1 MVILFRQTGCP
12 VCRFLT
18 FSSFFHCNVSAFVIP
33 WAQISHNPHILHL
46 DLRNPI
52 RRCIGIVL
60 SAIQQFFTDLWDSL
74 TQTMSNPDMAAQ
86 LVQPISGLLQL
97 LTPLLALFILI
108 RCGRS
113 LLRGKIEEEVWGY
126 LVTADQTAYPLPHW
140 ENLIGRSSRCDVVLN
155 FPTVSRSHAALIRDN
170 AGQWQLHPLNAKNG
184 VLLNGTPITEPEP
197 VQDGDLFDMGGLVL
211 AFLPANEEE
220 LHAQAQRRT
229 KPGRFISP
237 GVTLFLLT
245 LFQATLCFKLL
256 LSYQGKADAPP
267 ILPCFGVLAGS
278 MWFLYLLYRILKRRG
293 FEIETIAFFL
303 TTLCLTITA
312 NGIPKSL
319 AKQTVCVVLGLVV
332 FFSMSLMLRNLELAK
347 WFRWPAAAFSMA
359 LLAFNVLFGVRLFG
373 AKNWV
378 SIGPIQ
384 FQPSE
389 LVKIAF
395 ILVGAATLD
404 RMFAK
409 RNLIF
414 TLIFSAFCVGCL
426 GLMSDFGTALIFFVA
441 FLAIAFLR
449 SGDLASV
456 LLMTAAAF
464 FGGYII
470 LKFKTYIAARF
481 LIYRHVWT
489 DPANYGF
496 QQTRTMSALA
506 SGGLFGRGVGNG
518 WLKNVGAANTDLVFG
533 VIAEEMGLILA
544 FCCVIAILLLA
555 LFAVKEAATAR
566 SSFYVIA
573 ACSTAMIF
581 VVQVMLNV
589 FGSTD
594 LLPLTGVTFPFVSC
608 GGSSMISC
616 WALLAY
622 IKASDTRQNSALAV
636 KLPKRVR
643 RRRGEELPP
652 EPPQESVPPADTA
665 DPIIPQDGPL
675 YTDADDW
682 QRYFKWEDD
691 DE

>member
-1 MVILFRQTGCP
+1 M
-12 VCRFLT
+12 
-18 FSSFFHCNVSAFVIP
+18 
-33 WAQISHNPHILHL
+33 
-46 DLRNPI
+46 
-52 RRCIGIVL
+52 L

-184 VLLNGTPITEPEP
+184 VLLNGAPITEPEP

-256 LSYQGKADAPP
+256 LAYQGNPDAPP

-319 AKQTVCVVLGLVV
+319 AKQTVCIVLGLVV
-332 FFSMSLMLRNLELAK
+332 FFFMSLMLRNLELAK

-414 TLIFSAFCVGCL
+414 TLVFSAFCVGCL

-544 FCCVIAILLLA
+544 VCCVIAILLLA

-652 EPPQESVPPADTA
+652 EPPQDTGSA
-665 DPIIPQDGPL
+665 MEDTGPVIPQDGPL

>member
-1 MVILFRQTGCP
+1 MVIPFRQTGCP

-184 VLLNGTPITEPEP
+184 VLLNGAPITEPEP

-319 AKQTVCVVLGLVV
+319 VKQTVCVVLGLVV

-544 FCCVIAILLLA
+544 VCCVIAILLLA

>member
-184 VLLNGTPITEPEP
+184 VLLNGAPITEPEP

-544 FCCVIAILLLA
+544 VCCVIAILLLA

-594 LLPLTGVTFPFVSC
+594 LLPLTGVTFPCVSC

>member
-126 LVTADQTAYPLPHW
+126 LVTADETAYPLPHW

-184 VLLNGTPITEPEP
+184 VLLNGAPITEPEP

-544 FCCVIAILLLA
+544 VCCVIAILLLA

-616 WALLAY
+616 WALLVY

>member
-126 LVTADQTAYPLPHW
+126 LVTADQSAYPLPHW

-184 VLLNGTPITEPEP
+184 VLLNGAPITEPEP

-544 FCCVIAILLLA
+544 VCCVIAILLLA

>member
-140 ENLIGRSSRCDVVLN
+140 ENLIGRSSRCEVVLN

-184 VLLNGTPITEPEP
+184 VLLNGAPITEPEP

-544 FCCVIAILLLA
+544 VCCVIAILLLA

>member
-544 FCCVIAILLLA
+544 VCCVIAILLLA

>member
-184 VLLNGTPITEPEP
+184 VLLNGAPITEPEP
-197 VQDGDLFDMGGLVL
+197 MQDGDLFDMGGLVL

-544 FCCVIAILLLA
+544 VCCVIAILLLA
-555 LFAVKEAATAR
+555 LFAGKEAATAR

>member
-1 MVILFRQTGCP
+1 M
-12 VCRFLT
+12 
-18 FSSFFHCNVSAFVIP
+18 
-33 WAQISHNPHILHL
+33 
-46 DLRNPI
+46 
-52 RRCIGIVL
+52 
-60 SAIQQFFTDLWDSL
+60 
-74 TQTMSNPDMAAQ
+74 
-86 LVQPISGLLQL
+86 
-97 LTPLLALFILI
+97 
-108 RCGRS
+108 
-113 LLRGKIEEEVWGY
+113 
-126 LVTADQTAYPLPHW
+126 
-140 ENLIGRSSRCDVVLN
+140 VLN

-184 VLLNGTPITEPEP
+184 VLLNGAPITEPEP

-256 LSYQGKADAPP
+256 LAYQGNPDAPP

-278 MWFLYLLYRILKRRG
+278 MWFLYLLYRVLKRRG

-319 AKQTVCVVLGLVV
+319 AKQTVCIVLGLVV
-332 FFSMSLMLRNLELAK
+332 FFFMSLMLRNLELAK

-404 RMFAK
+404 RMFAR

-470 LKFKTYIAARF
+470 LKFKSYIAARF

-544 FCCVIAILLLA
+544 VCCVIAILLLA

-643 RRRGEELPP
+643 HRRGEDLPP
-652 EPPQESVPPADTA
+652 EPPQETDSAIEDTG
-665 DPIIPQDGPL
+665 PVIPQDGPL

-682 QRYFKWEDD
+682 QSYFKWEDD

>member
-184 VLLNGTPITEPEP
+184 VLLNGAPITEPEP

-464 FGGYII
+464 FGGCII

-544 FCCVIAILLLA
+544 VCCVIAILLLA

>member
-184 VLLNGTPITEPEP
+184 VLLNGAPITEPEP

-256 LSYQGKADAPP
+256 LSYQGKADTPP

-544 FCCVIAILLLA
+544 VCCVIAILLLA

>member
-184 VLLNGTPITEPEP
+184 VLLNGAPITEPEP

-544 FCCVIAILLLA
+544 VCCVIAILLLA

>member
-184 VLLNGTPITEPEP
+184 VLLNGAPITEPEP

-414 TLIFSAFCVGCL
+414 TLVFSAFCVGCL

-496 QQTRTMSALA
+496 QQTRTRSALA

-544 FCCVIAILLLA
+544 VCCVIAILLLA

-622 IKASDTRQNSALAV
+622 IKASDTRQNSAVAV

>member
-184 VLLNGTPITEPEP
+184 VLLNGAPITEPEP

-544 FCCVIAILLLA
+544 VCCVIAILLLA

-675 YTDADDW
+675 YTVADDW

>member
-184 VLLNGTPITEPEP
+184 VLLNGVPITEPEP

-395 ILVGAATLD
+395 ILVSAATLD

-544 FCCVIAILLLA
+544 VCCVIAILLLA

>member
-60 SAIQQFFTDLWDSL
+60 SAIQQFFTDLWRSL

-184 VLLNGTPITEPEP
+184 VLLNGAPITEPEP

-319 AKQTVCVVLGLVV
+319 VKQTVCVVLGLVV

-544 FCCVIAILLLA
+544 VCCVIAILLLA

>member
-74 TQTMSNPDMAAQ
+74 TQTMSNPDIAAQ

-170 AGQWQLHPLNAKNG
+170 AGQWQLHHKNTKNG

-278 MWFLYLLYRILKRRG
+278 MWFLYLMYRILKRRG

-312 NGIPKSL
+312 NGIPESL

-544 FCCVIAILLLA
+544 VCCVIAILLLA

>member
-1 MVILFRQTGCP
+1 MVILFRQTGHP

-184 VLLNGTPITEPEP
+184 VLLNGAPITEPEP

-544 FCCVIAILLLA
+544 VCCVIAILLLA

>member
-1 MVILFRQTGCP
+1 MLSVITDF
-12 VCRFLT
+12 
-18 FSSFFHCNVSAFVIP
+18 FSSFWVS
-33 WAQISHNPHILHL
+33 LHTTL
-46 DLRNPI
+46 
-52 RRCIGIVL
+52 
-60 SAIQQFFTDLWDSL
+60 
-74 TQTMSNPDMAAQ
+74 SNPDTAFG
-86 LVQPISGLLQL
+86 LLQPISSLMQL
-97 LTPLLALFILI
+97 LLPLLAVFILV

-113 LLRGKIEEEVWGY
+113 LLQGRIEEEVWGY
-126 LVTADQTAYPLPHW
+126 LVTADQTAYPLSHW
-140 ENLIGRSSRCDVVLN
+140 ENLIGRSSRCDVVLS

-170 AGQWQLHPLNAKNG
+170 AGHWQLHPLNAKNG
-184 VLLNGTPITEPEP
+184 VLLNGALITEPQQ

-211 AFLPANEEE
+211 SFLPANEEE

-229 KPGRFISP
+229 KPGKIFSP

-245 LFQATLCFKLL
+245 LFQFTLCFKLL
-256 LSYQGKADAPP
+256 LAVQGTENPPP
-267 ILPCFGVLAGS
+267 ILPCFGILTLS
-278 MWFLYLLYRILKRRG
+278 MWFLYLLYRILRRRG
-293 FEIETIAFFL
+293 FEIETLAFFL
-303 TTLCLTITA
+303 TTLCLTVTA
-312 NGIPKSL
+312 NGIPSSL
-319 AKQTVCVVLGLVV
+319 LKQTICMVLGLIL
-332 FFSMSLMLRNLELAK
+332 FFFIILLLRNLELAK
-347 WFRWPAAAFSMA
+347 RFRWSVAAFSMA
-359 LLAFNVLFGVRLFG
+359 LLTFNVLFGARLFG

-378 SIGPIQ
+378 QIGPIS

-404 RMFAK
+404 RMFSK

-414 TLIFSAFCVGCL
+414 TLLFSAFCVGCL
-426 GLMSDFGTALIFFVA
+426 GLMSDFGTALIFFIA

-456 LLMTAAAF
+456 LLMTAAAV

-470 LKFKTYIAARF
+470 LKFKSYIAARF
-481 LIYRHVWT
+481 LVYRHVWE
-489 DPANYGF
+489 DAANFGY

-506 SGGLFGRGVGNG
+506 SGGLFGRGVGQG

-533 VIAEEMGLILA
+533 VIAEELGLILA
-544 FCCVIAILLLA
+544 ICSVAAIVLLA

-573 ACSTAMIF
+573 ACATAMIF
-581 VVQVMLNV
+581 VVQTMLNV

-616 WALLAY
+616 WALLSY
-622 IKASDTRQNSALAV
+622 IKASDTRQNSSLAV

-643 RRRGEELPP
+643 QGTE
-652 EPPQESVPPADTA
+652 A
-665 DPIIPQDGPL
+665 DPLTENPLPVEEPLPSTPENDSFISQDDPL
-675 YTDADDW
+675 YTDADNW
-682 QRYFKWEDD
+682 QDYFHWEEDNK
-691 DE
+691 

>member
-184 VLLNGTPITEPEP
+184 VLLNGAPITEPEP

-544 FCCVIAILLLA
+544 VCCVIAILLLA
-555 LFAVKEAATAR
+555 LFTVKEAATAR

>member
-12 VCRFLT
+12 VCRVLT

-184 VLLNGTPITEPEP
+184 VLLNGAPITEPEP

-267 ILPCFGVLAGS
+267 IFPCFGVLAGS

-544 FCCVIAILLLA
+544 VCCVIAILLLA

>member
-184 VLLNGTPITEPEP
+184 VLLNGVPITEPEP

-544 FCCVIAILLLA
+544 VCCVIAILLLA

>member
-1 MVILFRQTGCP
+1 M
-12 VCRFLT
+12 
-18 FSSFFHCNVSAFVIP
+18 
-33 WAQISHNPHILHL
+33 
-46 DLRNPI
+46 
-52 RRCIGIVL
+52 
-60 SAIQQFFTDLWDSL
+60 
-74 TQTMSNPDMAAQ
+74 
-86 LVQPISGLLQL
+86 
-97 LTPLLALFILI
+97 
-108 RCGRS
+108 
-113 LLRGKIEEEVWGY
+113 WGY

-237 GVTLFLLT
+237 GVTLLLLT

-256 LSYQGKADAPP
+256 LAYQGNPDAPP

-319 AKQTVCVVLGLVV
+319 AKQTVCIVLGLVV
-332 FFSMSLMLRNLELAK
+332 FFFMSLMLRNLELAK

-414 TLIFSAFCVGCL
+414 TLVFSAFCVGCL

-544 FCCVIAILLLA
+544 VCCVIAILLLA

-643 RRRGEELPP
+643 HRRGDDLPP
-652 EPPQESVPPADTA
+652 EPPQDTGSA
-665 DPIIPQDGPL
+665 MEDTGPVIPQDGPL

>member
-184 VLLNGTPITEPEP
+184 VLLNGAPITEPEP

-544 FCCVIAILLLA
+544 VCCVIAILLLA

-608 GGSSMISC
+608 GGSSIISC

>member
-184 VLLNGTPITEPEP
+184 VLLNGAPITEPEP

-256 LSYQGKADAPP
+256 LSYQGKADTPP

-414 TLIFSAFCVGCL
+414 TLVFSAFCVGCL

-544 FCCVIAILLLA
+544 VCCVIAILLLA

>member
-46 DLRNPI
+46 DLQNPI
-52 RRCIGIVL
+52 RRSIGIVL

-184 VLLNGTPITEPEP
+184 VLLNGAPITEPEP

-544 FCCVIAILLLA
+544 VCCVIAILLLA

>member
-46 DLRNPI
+46 DLQNPI

-184 VLLNGTPITEPEP
+184 VLLNGAPITEPEP

-544 FCCVIAILLLA
+544 VCCVIAILLLA

>member
-184 VLLNGTPITEPEP
+184 VLLNGAPITEPEP

-332 FFSMSLMLRNLELAK
+332 FFFMSLMLRNLELAK

-404 RMFAK
+404 RMFAR

-470 LKFKTYIAARF
+470 LKFKSYIAARF

-544 FCCVIAILLLA
+544 VCCVIAILLLA

>member
-170 AGQWQLHPLNAKNG
+170 AGQWLLHPLNAKNG
-184 VLLNGTPITEPEP
+184 VLLNGAPITEPEP

-319 AKQTVCVVLGLVV
+319 VKQTVCVVLGLVV

-544 FCCVIAILLLA
+544 VCCVIAILLLA

>member
-1 MVILFRQTGCP
+1 M
-12 VCRFLT
+12 
-18 FSSFFHCNVSAFVIP
+18 
-33 WAQISHNPHILHL
+33 
-46 DLRNPI
+46 
-52 RRCIGIVL
+52 
-60 SAIQQFFTDLWDSL
+60 
-74 TQTMSNPDMAAQ
+74 
-86 LVQPISGLLQL
+86 
-97 LTPLLALFILI
+97 
-108 RCGRS
+108 
-113 LLRGKIEEEVWGY
+113 WGY

-237 GVTLFLLT
+237 GVTLLLLT

-256 LSYQGKADAPP
+256 LAYQGKADAPP

-319 AKQTVCVVLGLVV
+319 AKQTVCIVLGLVV
-332 FFSMSLMLRNLELAK
+332 FFFMSLMLRNLELAK

-414 TLIFSAFCVGCL
+414 TLVFSAFCVGCL

-544 FCCVIAILLLA
+544 VCCVIAILLLA

-643 RRRGEELPP
+643 HRRGDDLPP
-652 EPPQESVPPADTA
+652 EPPQDTGSA
-665 DPIIPQDGPL
+665 MEDTGPVIPQDGPL

>member
-184 VLLNGTPITEPEP
+184 VLLNGAPITEPEP

-489 DPANYGF
+489 DPVNYGF

-544 FCCVIAILLLA
+544 VCCVIAILLLA

-652 EPPQESVPPADTA
+652 EPPQESVPPVDTA

>member
-184 VLLNGTPITEPEP
+184 VLLTGAPITEPEP

-544 FCCVIAILLLA
+544 VCCVIAILLLA